1 MQGADIFG
9 IASGVI
15 GIIVTVVALCTWLSP
30 KRRLRAL
37 DAAIRDASHLVT
49 TVQEEGGVRNH
60 AVVDRAQNVL
70 AA

>member
-9 IASGVI
+9 IASG
-15 GIIVTVVALCTWLSP
+15 IVGTLVTAVALCTWLSP

-37 DAAIRDASHLVT
+37 DMVMRDTSDLIASL
-49 TVQEEGGVRNH
+49 QEEGGVRNY

-70 AA
+70 TA